1 MLKQTDRYMQR
12 YYTKIDI
19 DLEKYKYIRGEG
31 FVNIFL
37 KKY

>member
-1 MLKQTDRYMQR
+1 MMRGIGSTQR